1 MEETIA
7 KRKKEKSPFMKVYDF
22 LSGFKLAM
30 VIFLLLFL
38 LTWLAT
44 LEQIDHGLNPTLKK
58 YFSWQEPWIWPELNG
73 KMLPII
79 LPGGYYVCA
88 LLLVN
93 MTLGGILRIRKG
105 WKQAGNLIAHF
116 GIVFMLVAGGVAHH
130 YEERGNMAVGEG
142 ETSNVAQDYFE
153 YVVEVSEIKN
163 GEQGEIHVIRGE
175 NLTDLEA
182 GKSRIFDFEGVPFG
196 LEISG
201 YLKNAQPV
209 AAFEFAPKEKQL
221 VTDGYYLLE
230 RDSEVET
237 ERNMAGAYGRLVYKD
252 GTKSPPF
259 ILAGASYYPFSVRE
273 GDRVFSINMTK
284 RSWVMPFDVTLDKF
298 TAQFHPGTSRPA
310 KFVSDIRRIENG
322 QESAMTIRMNE
333 PMRYEG
339 FTFFQAS
346 YGPSDAKP
354 GDPMY
359 SVFEVVK
366 NPADK
371 WPEWSL
377 YGVAFGM
384 LVTFLTKLG
393 SHLGSLSRKRK
404 NAA

>member
-1 MEETIA
+1 MEKA
-7 KRKKEKSPFMKVYDF
+7 LQSPARGKSTFMKAYDF
-22 LSGFKLAM
+22 LAGFKLATATF
-30 VIFLLLFL
+30 ILLLV

-44 LEQIDHGLNPTLKK
+44 LEQIDHGLFPTLQK
-58 YFSWQEPWIWPELNG
+58 YFSWKSPWLIPELNG
-73 KMLPII
+73 KKIPIV

-88 LLLVN
+88 VLLLN

-116 GIVFMLVAGGVAHH
+116 GIVFMLLGGGVAHH
-130 YEERGNMAVGEG
+130 FEERGNMAIGEG
-142 ETSNVAQDYFE
+142 EVSNVAEDYHE
-153 YVVEVSEIKN
+153 YVVEVSEVKE
-163 GEQGEIHVIRGE
+163 GEQGEIHVIRG
-175 NLTDLEA
+175 NYIDGLVA
-182 GKSRIFDFEGVPFG
+182 GKSRVFDMEGVPFG
-196 LEISG
+196 VEISG

-209 AAFEFAPKEKQL
+209 AAVEFAPSRGER

-230 RDSEVET
+230 RESEVTT
-237 ERNMAGAYGRLVYKD
+237 ERNMAGAYGRLVYEN
-252 GTKSPPF
+252 GEKSPPF
-259 ILAGASYYPFSVRE
+259 ILAGASFHPLTVRHE
-273 GDRVFSINMTK
+273 GRVFLIDMRK
-284 RSWVMPFDVTLDKF
+284 RLWPMPFDVKLDKF
-298 TAQFHPGTSRPA
+298 TAAFHPGTTRPA
-310 KFVSDIRRIENG
+310 KFVSDIRRVENG
-322 QESAMTIRMNE
+322 NESAMTIRMNE

-346 YGPSDAKP
+346 YGPPDAKP
-354 GDPMY
+354 GEPMY

-377 YGVAFGM
+377 YVVTFGM

-404 NAA
+404 HAG